1 MAMKFQAQKAVREK
15 IFTKIAIMSPSGG
28 GKALTLDSDLM
39 TPNGPIKM
47 GDVKVGDEIFG
58 TDGLPHKVLGVY
70 PQGKKPCYRVTFSD
84 GSCVDC
90 SEDHYWTIRKSGSR
104 YYHEV
109 TLKEIMQKPLYQKGW
124 MNFIPMAKPVQFEE
138 KEQKIH
144 PYVMGV
150 LIGDGSLTVSHA
162 VFTNSEN
169 DIVEKVESLLDEDME
184 IHSYVSEGKAPAH
197 CLFDVRLAKV
207 HYNRAVNYLKEIGLI
222 GHKSED
228 KFIPDVY
235 KYGSIEQRIE
245 LMRGLIDTDG
255 EVWGKN
261 RGDKSQIIISTA
273 SNQLAKDIQFVIN
286 SLGGTAKIAKRTT
299 FYSLSDGE
307 KSEGFESYRL
317 YIKMPKDIQIFS
329 SEKHCSAGYEPQNP
343 SYRSIRNIESLGELD
358 CQCIEVDA
366 EDHLFLTNNFIA
378 THNTFSSLRMA
389 TGMAEEIGKL
399 TGTKGRILVA
409 NTEGPRGRYYA
420 NEFDY
425 DIVDLEPPYNPE
437 LFVDLIKY
445 AVEEKY
451 DILVIDSS
459 SAEWEGKG
467 GCLELQQLA
476 GGTYQAWAKVTPRHD
491 KFIQAVASSPIHII
505 ATMRGKDQ
513 YEIEKSENGKTNVK
527 KLGVGA
533 KQRDGFEYE
542 FTATFTV
549 DVDSHLAK
557 SQKDNTHIFDGEG
570 LVLLTE
576 EHGKRVID
584 WANSGNGFNT
594 AVKKFQSAPSEPSTP
609 APSELEEKKA
619 EIASIIDNVI
629 SAEKLSRE
637 NVATLIKKH
646 YSVNGR
652 ASAVYTKCEDVAVL
666 DAIIAELKSNL

>member
-1 MAMKFQAQKAVREK
+1 MAMKFQKAVREK
-15 IFTKIAIMSPSGG
+15 LWVKVLLSGPSGA

-47 GDVKVGDEIFG
+47 GDVKPGDEVFG

-84 GSCVDC
+84 GTYVDC

-124 MNFIPMAKPVQFEE
+124 MNFIPMAKPVRFEE

-197 CLFDVRLAKV
+197 CLFDVRLAKA

-228 KFIPDVY
+228 KFIPDAY
-235 KYGSIEQRIE
+235 KYGSVEQRIE

-261 RGDKSQIIISTA
+261 RGDKSQIVISTA
-273 SNQLAKDIQFVIN
+273 SNQLAKDIQFVVN

-343 SYRSIRNIESLGELD
+343 SYRSIRNIEPLGELD

-378 THNTFSSLRMA
+378 THNTFSAMRLA
-389 TGMAEEIGKL
+389 TGLYQGAGGEGIAY
-399 TGTKGRILVA
+399 ID
-409 NTEGPRGRYYA
+409 TENRRASYYA
-420 NEFDY
+420 NEFNFDV
-425 DIVDLEPPYNPE
+425 INMSEPYSP
-437 LFVDLIKY
+437 
-445 AVEEKY
+445 EKY
-451 DILVIDSS
+451 IEAIEAAVDAGYKVLVIDSLS
-459 SAEWEGKG
+459 LEWAYLNE
-467 GCLELQQLA
+467 
-476 GGTYQAWAKVTPRHD
+476 VHD
-491 KFIQAVASSPIHII
+491 KMPGNSFTNWGPLKARHKRLMEKILQSQIHII
-505 ATMRGKDQ
+505 ATARGKDA
-513 YEIEKSENGKTNVK
+513 YVMEDKNGKQVPK
-527 KLGVGA
+527 KVAEGIVGD
-533 KQRDGFEYE
+533 KELEYNY
-542 FTATFTV
+542 TCTFQ
-549 DVDSHLAK
+549 LA
-557 SQKDNTHIFDGEG
+557 QDTHVANAMKDNTHLFEG
-570 LVLLTE
+570 RYDVLTE
-576 EHGKRVID
+576 KDGLAIYN
-584 WANSGNGFNT
+584 WANSGK
-594 AVKKFQSAPSEPSTP
+594 VAPPPAPVIEEPSVPVST
-609 APSELEEKKA
+609 PSELEEKKA
-619 EIASIIDNVI
+619 EIASVIDSVI

-637 NVATLIKKH
+637 NVATIIKKH

-652 ASAVYTKCEDVAVL
+652 ASAVYTKCEDAEVL
-666 DAIIAELKSNL
+666 DAILAELKENL